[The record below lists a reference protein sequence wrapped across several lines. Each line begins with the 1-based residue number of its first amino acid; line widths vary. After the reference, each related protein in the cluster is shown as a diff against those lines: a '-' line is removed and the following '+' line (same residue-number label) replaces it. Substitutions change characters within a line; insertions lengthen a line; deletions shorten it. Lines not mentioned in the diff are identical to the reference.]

1 MTIHKAKSSAYDSVT
16 NNGIYHYIRQ
26 YANQIIKEVE
36 PAEDGSGNDY
46 KAKQSQFDRANRTQL
61 KAIAAELE
69 TIVKRLDYTL
79 HGRY

>member
-1 MTIHKAKSSAYDSVT
+1 MTIHKAKTSAYDSVS
-16 NNGIYHYIRQ
+16 NDGIYHYIRQ

-36 PAEDGSGNDY
+36 PVEDGTGNSY
-46 KAKQSQFDRANRTQL
+46 KAKREQFDNANRTQL
-61 KAIAAELE
+61 KTIAAELE

>member
-1 MTIHKAKSSAYDSVT
+1 MNIHKAKTSSYDSVT

-46 KAKQSQFDRANRTQL
+46 KSKQAQFDKANRTQL

-69 TIVKRLDYTL
+69 TITKRLDYML

>member
-1 MTIHKAKSSAYDSVT
+1 MTIHKAKTSAYDSVT

-26 YANQIIKEVE
+26 YANQITKEVE

-46 KAKQSQFDRANRTQL
+46 KAKQAQFDKANRTQL

>member
-1 MTIHKAKSSAYDSVT
+1 MTIHKAKTSAYDSVT

-46 KAKQSQFDRANRTQL
+46 KAKQAQFDKANRTQL

-69 TIVKRLDYTL
+69 TIVKRLNYTL